1 MATPVSNLTLTRSDI
16 EVGFAATFRARIDN
30 NFRSYQDELQA
41 KINNEVKPAITELQ
55 YKVGEWNTT
64 NHGTITSF
72 IDNWPNNKT
81 LTDII
86 GLWDAST
93 YGNMTTRLGGKRVLV
108 GSGTDTRTSA
118 KVGDLICE
126 VGTPSS

>member
-1 MATPVSNLTLTRSDI
+1 MTKV
-16 EVGFAATFRARIDN
+16 
-30 NFRSYQDELQA
+30 
-41 KINNEVKPAITELQ
+41 NNEIKPAVTELQ
-55 YKVGEWNTT
+55 SKVGEWNTT

-72 IDNWPNNKT
+72 IGNWPNNKT

-86 GLWDAST
+86 GVWDVAA
-93 YGNMTTRLGGKRVLV
+93 YGNMTARLGGKRVLV
-108 GSGTDTRTSA
+108 GSGTDSRTTA